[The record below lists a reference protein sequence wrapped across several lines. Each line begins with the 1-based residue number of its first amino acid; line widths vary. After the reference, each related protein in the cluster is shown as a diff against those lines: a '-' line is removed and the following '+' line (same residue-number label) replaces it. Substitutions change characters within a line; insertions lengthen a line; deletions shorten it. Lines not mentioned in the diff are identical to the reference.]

1 MVKAE
6 KEYPPAYIFIA
17 MLATGIRPCE
27 LYHIRY
33 EDIDFKKGILYIKK
47 SKTENGIRI
56 IPLPDYVLSLIKH
69 DRENLLSKGIEPIYV
84 FHQQINP
91 LKPHNSSTLNRC
103 WITTLN
109 KMDIIN
115 GA

>member
-1 MVKAE
+1 
-6 KEYPPAYIFIA
+6 

-69 DRENLLSKGIEPIYV
+69 DRENLLSKGI
-84 FHQQINP
+84 
-91 LKPHNSSTLNRC
+91 
-103 WITTLN
+103 
-109 KMDIIN
+109 
-115 GA
+115 